1 MKKINFDH
9 ISVNPMPPQV
19 QEAMISAIKENYG
32 NPSSLNASGEQ
43 AAEVLENARRQ
54 VAGLINCKNVKETI
68 FTSGGTESVN
78 HAIKGIAFA
87 NAEKGKHI
95 VTSNIEHSSV
105 IRSIKRLTQLGYKA
119 TSVSV
124 NKKGRVN
131 PQDIKKAITDETILV
146 SVMHGNNEIGT
157 IQPIEEIAEITKEK
171 KIPFHSDAVDTV
183 GVIPV
188 DVQKLGVDILSFAS
202 NPYCGPTGVGGLYIR
217 RGLNVW
223 AMFDGGIQEKN
234 KRAGT
239 ENLIGII
246 GMGAAAQ
253 LATEEMNKRAEHLK
267 SLKKLLISELP
278 SYIDEYI
285 INGDPENSL
294 QNLISVSI
302 QYIEGESILLMLEDE
317 GYIVSTRSA
326 CATGSLRASHVL
338 LSIGLKHEDAQGTIV
353 ITPGIE
359 NTKQDIIGFLKA
371 LKKIVNTLRD
381 ISPLYK
387 RKE

>member
-1 MKKINFDH
+1 MKKINLDH
-9 ISVNPMPPQV
+9 ISINPMLPQV
-19 QEAMISAIKENYG
+19 QEAMINSIKQNYG

-43 AAEVLENARRQ
+43 AAKVLENAREQ
-54 VAGLINCKNVKETI
+54 VAKLINCKNNKEVI

-124 NKKGRVN
+124 NKKGRVD

-146 SVMHGNNEIGT
+146 SVMHANNEIGT
-157 IQPIEEIAEITKEK
+157 IQPIEEIAKITKEK
-171 KIPFHSDAVDTV
+171 NIPFHSDAVDTV

-202 NPYCGPTGVGGLYIR
+202 NPYYGPSGVGGLYIR
-217 RGLNVW
+217 RGLNIW
-223 AMFDGGIQEKN
+223 SMLDGGIQEKN

-246 GMGAAAQ
+246 GMGAAAK
-253 LATEEMNKRAEHLK
+253 LAIEEIDKRAKHLT

-285 INGDPENSL
+285 INGCPENSL
-294 QNLISVSI
+294 PNLISISI
-302 QYIEGESILLMLEDE
+302 KYIEGESILLMLEE
-317 GYIVSTRSA
+317 
-326 CATGSLRASHVL
+326 
-338 LSIGLKHEDAQGTIV
+338 
-353 ITPGIE
+353 
-359 NTKQDIIGFLKA
+359 
-371 LKKIVNTLRD
+371 
-381 ISPLYK
+381 
-387 RKE
+387 